1 MHVVTTNIPTKQAK
15 EFIQGVNKTLNK
27 IYPCNTSNASK
38 LSLWAAGEIFF
49 SPKFEIQNTKK
60 KQVKTAERWTKL
72 MPGSFEKIFV
82 EHKCPLH
89 FLIFQSSN

>member
-38 LSLWAAGEIFF
+38 VSLWTAGEIFYF
-49 SPKFEIQNTKK
+49 TKVRNPKYKK

-72 MPGSFEKIFV
+72 MPGSFEKIFI